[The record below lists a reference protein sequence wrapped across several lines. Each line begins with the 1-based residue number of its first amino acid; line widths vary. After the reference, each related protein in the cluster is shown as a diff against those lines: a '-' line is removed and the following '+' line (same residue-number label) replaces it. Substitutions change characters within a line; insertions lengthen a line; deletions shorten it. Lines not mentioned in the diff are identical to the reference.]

1 MTAVSMPD
9 PDEVRR
15 RASARGFP
23 SNEAIPVVQ
32 STETGEWSV
41 GTLVISVIGLDLAS
55 PGHDPLGDLRP
66 AARDRIAG
74 AGLVVGGRWHLDVVA
89 PLLRADCRCLVLEGD
104 LGALD
109 ALAAHGGG
117 VVLASGDPGLFG
129 VLRALRERVGADRRV
144 DVEPAVSSV
153 AAVCAAAGTT
163 WDDAVV
169 VSAHGRDPRTAIAV
183 CRRHPKVVVLTAPG
197 FGPAEIMEGLGAVRR
212 LLYVAEGLGGAG
224 SGRQTQ
230 FDTARGLRGATF
242 TDPNVVLVTDPDVAA
257 SGKPVIG
264 GGRSAPDSWGLDED
278 QFDHRDGMVTKAEV
292 RALAVAWLGPRVG
305 DLVWDVGAGSGSV
318 AVECSRLGAAAIA
331 VERDAEQCAR
341 ITTNAA
347 RHGAPV
353 EVVRGVAP
361 RALTT
366 LPDPDAVFVG
376 GGGTALPAVIRACG
390 ARGPRAV
397 VVALAAVQRVAP
409 VTQALEAAGLTAQ
422 GTLLSAARLAPLGAP
437 RGSGGSMRLAAANPV
452 FLLRGTRP

>member
-1 MTAVSMPD
+1 MTAVSEPD
-9 PDEVRR
+9 
-15 RASARGFP
+15 A
-23 SNEAIPVVQ
+23 
-32 STETGEWSV
+32 
-41 GTLVISVIGLDLAS
+41 ISVIGLDLAS

-66 AARDRIAG
+66 AARDAIAG

-109 ALAAHGGG
+109 ELAAYGGG

-144 DVEPAVSSV
+144 YVEPAVSSV

-197 FGPAEIMEGLGAVRR
+197 FGPVEIMEGLGGVRR

-224 SGRQTQ
+224 SGRRTH
-230 FDTARGLRGATF
+230 FDTAHGLRGATF
-242 TDPNVVLVTDPDVAA
+242 TDPNVVLVTDPDAA
-257 SGKPVIG
+257 ESAKAVIAG
-264 GGRSAPDSWGLDED
+264 GHRAPGSWGLAEDE
-278 QFDHRDGMVTKAEV
+278 FDHRDGMITKAEV
-292 RALAVAWLGPRVG
+292 RALAVAWLGPGVG

-341 ITTNAA
+341 ITANAA

-353 EVVRGVAP
+353 DVVQGVAP
-361 RALTT
+361 GALGG
-366 LPDPDAVFVG
+366 LPDPDTAFVG
-376 GGGTALPAVIRACG
+376 GGGEELPAILRACA
-390 ARGPRAV
+390 ARARRVV
-397 VVALAAVQRVAP
+397 VVALAAVQRVGPAAQ
-409 VTQALEAAGLTAQ
+409 VLEAAGLVVE
-422 GTLLSAARLAPLGAP
+422 GTLLAATRLAPLGTD
-437 RGSGGSMRLAAANPV
+437 GSVRLAATNPV
-452 FLLRGTRP
+452 FLLRGRRT